1 MDSTNREEMNN
12 RRRYA
17 AEELFKMQERAT
29 MPPVPPFVRTGASDR
44 TSGSPPNGGFPGGNS
59 PNGGFPGGHSQQ
71 SGTVNGNSPNFGGQS
86 GSFSENGPQSGEP
99 QRGNSQS
106 SNPQRGNPQRGNRQS
121 AEYQNG
127 NFQSDGF
134 QSGESQSGRHQSNDP
149 NGAFQNGTQNGDHA
163 PNSNGAE
170 FGNAVGGPAVFHEP
184 QKPKKGIGGLLSG
197 DILKLLNV
205 ENLELGSDR
214 MLILLMILLLSG
226 ENSDNILLFALAYI
240 ML

>member
-1 MDSTNREEMNN
+1 MDSSNREEMNN

-29 MPPVPPFVRTGASDR
+29 MPPVPPFVRTGAPDR
-44 TSGSPPNGGFPGGNS
+44 TSGSPPEGGFSGGNP
-59 PNGGFPGGHSQQ
+59 PNG
-71 SGTVNGNSPNFGGQS
+71 T
-86 GSFSENGPQSGEP
+86 
-99 QRGNSQS
+99 
-106 SNPQRGNPQRGNRQS
+106 
-121 AEYQNG
+121 
-127 NFQSDGF
+127 F
-134 QSGESQSGRHQSNDP
+134 QSGVP
-149 NGAFQNGTQNGDHA
+149 NGDNA
-163 PNSNGAE
+163 PNGNGAE
-170 FGNAVGGPAVFHEP
+170 FGNAAGGPAVFHEP

>member
-1 MDSTNREEMNN
+1 MDSSNREEMNN

-29 MPPVPPFVRTGASDR
+29 MPPVPPFVRTGAPDR
-44 TSGSPPNGGFPGGNS
+44 TSGSPPEGGFSGGNPPNGGFSGGNS
-59 PNGGFPGGHSQQ
+59 PNGGFSSGRSQH
-71 SGTVNGNSPNFGGQS
+71 SGTLGGNSSDFGTLG
-86 GSFSENGPQSGEP
+86 GSFSENGPQSGKP
-99 QRGNSQS
+99 QSGHHQS
-106 SNPQRGNPQRGNRQS
+106 NNP
-121 AEYQNG
+121 NG
-127 NFQSDGF
+127 TF
-134 QSGESQSGRHQSNDP
+134 QSGVP
-149 NGAFQNGTQNGDHA
+149 NGDNA
-163 PNSNGAE
+163 PNGNGAE
-170 FGNAVGGPAVFHEP
+170 FGNAAGGPAVFHEP

-214 MLILLMILLLSG
+214 MMILLMILLLSG

>member
-1 MDSTNREEMNN
+1 MDSSNREEMNN

-29 MPPVPPFVRTGASDR
+29 MPPVPPFVRTGAPDR
-44 TSGSPPNGGFPGGNS
+44 TSGSPPEGGFSGGNS
-59 PNGGFPGGHSQQ
+59 SD
-71 SGTVNGNSPNFGGQS
+71 SGTLG
-86 GSFSENGPQSGEP
+86 GSFSENGPQSGKP
-99 QRGNSQS
+99 QSGHHQS
-106 SNPQRGNPQRGNRQS
+106 NNP
-121 AEYQNG
+121 NG
-127 NFQSDGF
+127 TF
-134 QSGESQSGRHQSNDP
+134 QSGVP
-149 NGAFQNGTQNGDHA
+149 NGDNA
-163 PNSNGAE
+163 PNGNGAE
-170 FGNAVGGPAVFHEP
+170 FGNAAGGPAVFHEP